1 MQNAKEVAVVE
12 ISILLKQH
20 VGGPCKAIVEVGQDV
35 KKGELIAVPEGLG
48 ANIHSSVYGKVT
60 AINEAIVIELA
71 DEQPEEFVPIKET
84 SSYVEAVKEAGIVG
98 AGGAGFPAHI
108 KFNTEL
114 DNGYVL
120 VNAAEC
126 EPVLKHN
133 IQLMNENPELLISG
147 LKYAMEMTKA
157 AKGYICIKPKHKK
170 TMITLGKAIKGESNI
185 EIKFLPDMYPA
196 GDERVII
203 REVLGVE
210 LEPGQLPSAANAVVS
225 NVETLKNVA
234 LAIDERRPVITK
246 DVTVGGRIKGDV
258 DGVVYMDVPVGM
270 PIGHY
275 IELSG
280 GVEENAGEIV
290 IGGPF
295 TGRSGSVE
303 SPVTKT
309 TGGILVSIV
318 FPNDSRKFGILACE
332 CGAQEDRLTEIVEAM
347 GGTVVASERCK
358 RMVEVN
364 GRYRCDKP
372 GECPGQT
379 EKVLKLKKEGAE
391 AIIAGSCQD

>member
-1 MQNAKEVAVVE
+1 ME

-60 AINEAIVIELA
+60 AINDAVVIELA
-71 DEQPEEFVPIKET
+71 DEQPQEFVPIKET
-84 SSYVEAVKEAGIVG
+84 SSYIEAVQEAGIVG
-98 AGGAGFPAHI
+98 AGGAGFPAHV
-108 KFNTEL
+108 KFNTEVK
-114 DNGYVL
+114 DGFVL

-133 IQLMNENPELLISG
+133 IKLMEETPELLING

-157 AKGYICIKPKHKK
+157 AKGYICVKPKHRKA
-170 TMITLGKAIKGESNI
+170 MMVLGKAIKAEPNI
-185 EIKFLPDMYPA
+185 ELKFLPNIYPA

-203 REVLGVE
+203 REVLDVV
-210 LEPGQLPSAANAVVS
+210 LEPGQLPSVANAVVS

-234 LAIDERRPVITK
+234 LAIENRQPVITK

-258 DGVVYMDVPVGM
+258 DGVAYMDVPVGM

-280 GVEENAGEIV
+280 GVEKNSGEIV
-290 IGGPF
+290 VGGPF
-295 TGRSGSVE
+295 TGRSGDVNT
-303 SPVTKT
+303 PITKT

-318 FPNDSRKFGILACE
+318 FPNDNRKFGILECE
-332 CGAQEDRLTEIVEAM
+332 CGAGAERLTEIVEAM

-391 AIIAGSCQD
+391 VIVAGSCED

>member
-1 MQNAKEVAVVE
+1 MKCEKEVAAVE
-12 ISILLKQH
+12 INILLKQH
-20 VGGPCKAIVEVGQDV
+20 VGGPCKSIVEVGQEV
-35 KKGELIAVPEGLG
+35 KKGQLIAIPEGLG

-60 AINEAIVIELA
+60 AIGEAIVIELA
-71 DEQPEEFVPIKET
+71 AEQPDEYVPIKET
-84 SSYVEAVKEAGIVG
+84 TSLVEAVQEAGIVG
-98 AGGAGFPAHI
+98 AGGAGFPAHV
-108 KFNTEL
+108 KFKTEL
-114 DNGYVL
+114 NDGYVL

-133 IQLMNENPELLISG
+133 IKLMDEQPEILIKG
-147 LKYAMEMTKA
+147 LKYAMEMTNA
-157 AKGYICIKPKHKK
+157 AKGYICIKPKHTR
-170 TMITLGKAIKGESNI
+170 TMITLGKLVKNEANI

-203 REVLGVE
+203 REVLGIE

-246 DVTVGGRIKGDV
+246 DLTVGGRIKGNV
-258 DGVVYMDVPVGM
+258 DGVAYMDVPVGM

-275 IELSG
+275 IDLSG
-280 GVEENAGEIV
+280 GLEKNAGEIV

-295 TGRSGSVE
+295 TGRAGTME
-303 SPVTKT
+303 TPVTKT
-309 TGGILVSIV
+309 TGGILASIV
-318 FPNDSRKFGILACE
+318 FPNDDRKFGILECE
-332 CGAQEDRLTEIVEAM
+332 CGAQADRLTQIVEAM
-347 GGTVVASERCK
+347 GGTVVATEKCK

-364 GRYRCDKP
+364 GRFRCDKP

-379 EKVLKLKKEGAE
+379 EKVLALKGNGAQ
-391 AIIAGSCQD
+391 AILTGTCQD

>member
-1 MQNAKEVAVVE
+1 VE

-60 AINEAIVIELA
+60 AINEAVVIELA
-71 DEQPEEFVPIKET
+71 DEQPKEFVPIKET
-84 SSYVEAVKEAGIVG
+84 SSYIEAVQEAGIVG
-98 AGGAGFPAHI
+98 AGGAGFPAHV
-108 KFNTEL
+108 KFNTEVK
-114 DNGYVL
+114 DGFVL

-133 IQLMNENPELLISG
+133 IKLMEETPELLING

-157 AKGYICIKPKHKK
+157 AKGYICIKPKHRNAM
-170 TMITLGKAIKGESNI
+170 MILGKLIKGEPNI
-185 EIKFLPDMYPA
+185 ELKFLPNIYPA

-203 REVLGVE
+203 REVLDVV
-210 LEPGQLPSAANAVVS
+210 LEPGQLPSVANAVVS

-234 LAIDERRPVITK
+234 LAIENRQPVITK

-258 DGVVYMDVPVGM
+258 DGVAYMDVPVGM

-280 GVEENAGEIV
+280 GVEKNAGEIV
-290 IGGPF
+290 VGGPF
-295 TGRSGSVE
+295 TGRSGDVNT
-303 SPVTKT
+303 PITKT

-318 FPNDSRKFGILACE
+318 FPNDNRKFGILECE
-332 CGAQEDRLTEIVEAM
+332 CGAGAERLTEIVEAM

-379 EKVLKLKKEGAE
+379 EKVLKLKKEGAQ
-391 AIIAGSCQD
+391 AIVAGSCED

>member
-1 MQNAKEVAVVE
+1 ME

-60 AINEAIVIELA
+60 AINEAVVIELA
-71 DEQPEEFVPIKET
+71 DEQPKEFVPIKET
-84 SSYVEAVKEAGIVG
+84 SSYIEAVQEAGIVG
-98 AGGAGFPAHI
+98 AGGAGFPAHV
-108 KFNTEL
+108 KFNTEVK
-114 DNGYVL
+114 DGFVL

-133 IQLMNENPELLISG
+133 IKLMEETPELLING

-157 AKGYICIKPKHKK
+157 AKGYICIKPKHRNAM
-170 TMITLGKAIKGESNI
+170 MILGKLIKGEPNI
-185 EIKFLPDMYPA
+185 ELKFLPNIYPA

-203 REVLGVE
+203 REVLDVV
-210 LEPGQLPSAANAVVS
+210 LEPGQLPSVANAVVS

-234 LAIDERRPVITK
+234 LAIENRQPVITK

-258 DGVVYMDVPVGM
+258 DGVAYMDVPVGM

-280 GVEENAGEIV
+280 GVEKNAGEIV
-290 IGGPF
+290 VGGPF
-295 TGRSGSVE
+295 TGRSGDVNT
-303 SPVTKT
+303 PITKT

-318 FPNDSRKFGILACE
+318 FPNDNRKFGILECE
-332 CGAQEDRLTEIVEAM
+332 CGAGAERLTEIVEAM

-379 EKVLKLKKEGAE
+379 EKVLKLKKEGAQ
-391 AIIAGSCQD
+391 AIVAGSCED

>member
-1 MQNAKEVAVVE
+1 ME

-60 AINEAIVIELA
+60 AINNAVVIELA

-114 DNGYVL
+114 KDGFVL

-133 IQLMNENPELLISG
+133 IKLMEETPELLING

-157 AKGYICIKPKHKK
+157 AKGYICIKPKHRKAM
-170 TMITLGKAIKGESNI
+170 MILGKAVKNEPNI
-185 EIKFLPDMYPA
+185 ELKFLPNIYPA

-210 LEPGQLPSAANAVVS
+210 LEPGQLPSAVNAVVS
-225 NVETLKNVA
+225 NVETLKNVT
-234 LAIDERRPVITK
+234 LAIENRRPVITK

-258 DGVVYMDVPVGM
+258 DGMVYMDVPVGM

-280 GVEENAGEIV
+280 GVEKNSGEIV

-295 TGRSGSVE
+295 TGRSGNMNT
-303 SPVTKT
+303 PITKT

-318 FPNDSRKFGILACE
+318 FPNDNRKFGILECE
-332 CGAQEDRLTEIVEAM
+332 CGASAERLTEIVEAM

-379 EKVLKLKKEGAE
+379 EKVLKLKKEGAQ
-391 AIIAGSCQD
+391 AIVAGSCED

>member
-1 MQNAKEVAVVE
+1 ME

-60 AINEAIVIELA
+60 AINDAVVIELA
-71 DEQPEEFVPIKET
+71 DEQPQEFVPIKET
-84 SSYVEAVKEAGIVG
+84 SSYIEAVQEAGIVG
-98 AGGAGFPAHI
+98 AGGAGFPAHV
-108 KFNTEL
+108 KFNTEVK
-114 DNGYVL
+114 DGFVL

-133 IQLMNENPELLISG
+133 IKLMEETPELLING

-157 AKGYICIKPKHKK
+157 AKGYICIKPKHRKA
-170 TMITLGKAIKGESNI
+170 MMVLGKAIKAEPNI
-185 EIKFLPDMYPA
+185 ELKFLPNIYPA

-203 REVLGVE
+203 REVLDVV
-210 LEPGQLPSAANAVVS
+210 LEPGQLPSVANAVVS

-234 LAIDERRPVITK
+234 LAIENRQPVITK

-258 DGVVYMDVPVGM
+258 DGVAYMDVPVGM
-270 PIGHY
+270 PVGHY

-280 GVEENAGEIV
+280 GVEKNSGEIV
-290 IGGPF
+290 VGGPF
-295 TGRSGSVE
+295 TGRSGDVNT
-303 SPVTKT
+303 PITKT

-318 FPNDSRKFGILACE
+318 FPNDNRKFGILECE
-332 CGAQEDRLTEIVEAM
+332 CGAGAERLTEIVEAM

-391 AIIAGSCQD
+391 VIVAGSCED

>member
-1 MQNAKEVAVVE
+1 VADME

-60 AINEAIVIELA
+60 AINDAVVIELA
-71 DEQPEEFVPIKET
+71 DEQPQEFVPIKET
-84 SSYVEAVKEAGIVG
+84 SSYIEAVQEAGIVG
-98 AGGAGFPAHI
+98 AGGAGFPAHV
-108 KFNTEL
+108 KFNTEVK
-114 DNGYVL
+114 DGFVL

-133 IQLMNENPELLISG
+133 IKLMEETPELLING

-157 AKGYICIKPKHKK
+157 AKGYICVKPKHRKA
-170 TMITLGKAIKGESNI
+170 MMVLGKAIKAEPNI
-185 EIKFLPDMYPA
+185 ELKFLPNIYPA

-203 REVLGVE
+203 REVLDVV
-210 LEPGQLPSAANAVVS
+210 LEPGQLPSVANAVVS

-234 LAIDERRPVITK
+234 LAIENRQPVITK

-258 DGVVYMDVPVGM
+258 DGVAYMDVPVGM

-280 GVEENAGEIV
+280 GVEKNSGEIV
-290 IGGPF
+290 VGGPF
-295 TGRSGSVE
+295 TGRSGDVNT
-303 SPVTKT
+303 PITKT

-318 FPNDSRKFGILACE
+318 FPNDNRKFGILECE
-332 CGAQEDRLTEIVEAM
+332 CGAGAERLTEIVEAM

-391 AIIAGSCQD
+391 VIVAGSCED

>member
-1 MQNAKEVAVVE
+1 ME

-60 AINEAIVIELA
+60 AINDAVVIELA
-71 DEQPEEFVPIKET
+71 DEQPKEFVPIKET
-84 SSYVEAVKEAGIVG
+84 SSYIEAVQEAGIVG
-98 AGGAGFPAHI
+98 AGGAGFPAHV
-108 KFNTEL
+108 KFNTEVK
-114 DNGYVL
+114 DGFVL

-133 IQLMNENPELLISG
+133 IKLMEETPELLING

-157 AKGYICIKPKHKK
+157 AKGYICIKPKHRKAM
-170 TMITLGKAIKGESNI
+170 MILGKMIKSEPNI
-185 EIKFLPDMYPA
+185 ELKFLPNIYPA

-203 REVLGVE
+203 REVLDVV
-210 LEPGQLPSAANAVVS
+210 LEPGQLPSVANAVVS
-225 NVETLKNVA
+225 NVETLKNVT
-234 LAIDERRPVITK
+234 LAIENRQPVITK

-258 DGVVYMDVPVGM
+258 DGVAYMDVPVGM

-280 GVEENAGEIV
+280 GVEKNSGEIV
-290 IGGPF
+290 VGGPF
-295 TGRSGSVE
+295 TGRSGDVNT
-303 SPVTKT
+303 PITKT

-318 FPNDSRKFGILACE
+318 FPNDNRKFGILECE
-332 CGAQEDRLTEIVEAM
+332 CGAGAERLTEIVEAM

-391 AIIAGSCQD
+391 VIVAGSCED

>member
-1 MQNAKEVAVVE
+1 ME

-60 AINEAIVIELA
+60 AINNAVVIELS

-84 SSYVEAVKEAGIVG
+84 SSYVEAVKEAGVVG

-114 DNGYVL
+114 KDGFVL

-133 IQLMNENPELLISG
+133 IKLMEETPELLING

-157 AKGYICIKPKHKK
+157 AKGYICIKTKHKK
-170 TMITLGKAIKGESNI
+170 AMMILGKAIKAEPNI
-185 EIKFLPDMYPA
+185 ELKFLPNIYPA

-210 LEPGQLPSAANAVVS
+210 LEPGQLPSAVNAVVS
-225 NVETLKNVA
+225 NVETLKNVT
-234 LAIDERRPVITK
+234 LAIENRRPVITK

-258 DGVVYMDVPVGM
+258 DGMVYMDVPVGM

-280 GVEENAGEIV
+280 GVEKNSGEIV

-295 TGRSGSVE
+295 TGRSGNMNT
-303 SPVTKT
+303 PITKT

-318 FPNDSRKFGILACE
+318 FPNDNRKFGILECE
-332 CGAQEDRLTEIVEAM
+332 CGASAERLTEIVEAM

-379 EKVLKLKKEGAE
+379 EKVLKLKKEGAQ
-391 AIIAGSCQD
+391 AIVAGSCED